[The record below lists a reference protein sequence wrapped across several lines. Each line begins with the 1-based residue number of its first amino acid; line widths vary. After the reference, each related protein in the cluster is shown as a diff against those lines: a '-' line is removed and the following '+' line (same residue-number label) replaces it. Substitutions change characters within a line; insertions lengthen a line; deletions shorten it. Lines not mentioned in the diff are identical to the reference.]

1 MNGTAQALWNSRM
14 TTVEAVVEWNFAKH
28 LTQQSC
34 LDFRSTI
41 KLFVN
46 PVAKYNVVDALLIN
60 VSFLGNQ
67 PHGLF

>member
-1 MNGTAQALWNSRM
+1 M

-60 VSFLGNQ
+60 VSFLW
-67 PHGLF
+67 